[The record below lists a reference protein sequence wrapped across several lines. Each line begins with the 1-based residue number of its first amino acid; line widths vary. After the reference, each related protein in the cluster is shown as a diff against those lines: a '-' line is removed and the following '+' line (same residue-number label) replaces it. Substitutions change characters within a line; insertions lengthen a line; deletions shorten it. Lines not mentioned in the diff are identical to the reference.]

1 MKKFVFSL
9 ESVLRY
15 KRQLLGVLK
24 NEMARLEADLH
35 EVEKNITK
43 IENQF
48 SDMNGNLLTELK
60 TGLTAQNFAAYKAY
74 LHYLNKQVEK
84 LNTEK
89 SSILQ
94 NISSKKQEIISMNSD
109 ISGLERLKDKHWDEY
124 SKQSRKEQELFIEE
138 FVGRSHCTAG

>member
-35 EVEKNITK
+35 E
-43 IENQF
+43 IENRIAKAENEF
-48 SDMNGNLLTELK
+48 DVINGRLHSALRG
-60 TGLTAQNFAAYKAY
+60 GLTAQDFASYKAY
-74 LHYLNKQVEK
+74 LHYLNKNIEK

-89 SSILQ
+89 SAVLLK
-94 NISSKKQEIISMNSD
+94 ISSKKQEIISMNSD
-109 ISGLERLKDKHWDEY
+109 ISGLERLRDKHWDEY

-138 FVGRSHCTAG
+138 FIGRAKCAAE